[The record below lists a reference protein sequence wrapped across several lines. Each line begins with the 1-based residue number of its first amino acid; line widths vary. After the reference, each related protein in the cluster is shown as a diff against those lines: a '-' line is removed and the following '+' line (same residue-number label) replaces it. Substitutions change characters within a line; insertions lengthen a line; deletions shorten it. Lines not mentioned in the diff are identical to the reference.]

1 MTSCDF
7 GGGGNDLKRV
17 IYSGGLQ
24 TRVCRQLGEEVKEME
39 KYFELLMGAF
49 LQCGAVS
56 PACGA
61 VSPAS
66 LSKRK
71 LPPSFTVLL
80 LANEHK
86 FCPFGSNFCVIL

>member
-1 MTSCDF
+1 M
-7 GGGGNDLKRV
+7 
-17 IYSGGLQ
+17 
-24 TRVCRQLGEEVKEME
+24 KEME

-56 PACGA
+56 PA
-61 VSPAS
+61 S
-66 LSKRK
+66 LSNRK

-86 FCPFGSNFCVIL
+86 FCTFGSNFYVIL

>member
-7 GGGGNDLKRV
+7 AGENDLKMV
-17 IYSGGLQ
+17 IYSGAWQ
-24 TRVCRQLGEEVKEME
+24 TGVCRQVGGGVKEME

-49 LQCGAVS
+49 LQC
-56 PACGA
+56 CA

-66 LSKRK
+66 LSNRK
-71 LPPSFTVLL
+71 FPPSLTVLL

-86 FCPFGSNFCVIL
+86 FCPFGFNFYVIL